1 MYFRKLRLKVPFW
14 KVLVEGGALQPLWTG
29 DPTTQH
35 LCVRFV
41 WQRESIFFTCPKILQ
56 SQGCQWRTSTVKF
69 ILVVSRQITASQQQN
84 CFALHASNFGFW
96 HHFQVV
102 YLMQKLVQLEV
113 PLFLLVNGS
122 QFLQNEQWYLIVFA
136 VFDLRKDDDLQ
147 SIHFWLSDQ
156 RKEQLHKIEFVIIIC
171 RGWTVSY
178 LFGFPMNTWSVNLH
192 NSEDSSTTGAIT
204 DKMETASNFSYNVKM
219 CRPSEL
225 EKWENPVKLKKAI
238 ISVVALDCPCNGH
251 ANKTL
256 FADCQKSRWLRQL
269 QKFVWSI

>member
-1 MYFRKLRLKVPFW
+1 MRVTLAFDITSKLCIWCRNLF
-14 KVLVEGGALQPLWTG
+14 
-29 DPTTQH
+29 
-35 LCVRFV
+35 
-41 WQRESIFFTCPKILQ
+41 I
-56 SQGCQWRTSTVKF
+56 WRC
-69 ILVVSRQITASQQQN
+69 R
-84 CFALHASNFGFW
+84 C
-96 HHFQVV
+96 
-102 YLMQKLVQLEV
+102 
-113 PLFLLVNGS
+113 FLLVNGS

-178 LFGFPMNTWSVNLH
+178 LFGFPMNTWAVNLH

-204 DKMETASNFSYNVKM
+204 DKMRTASNFSHNVKM
-219 CRPSEL
+219 CRPSKL

-238 ISVVALDCPCNGH
+238 ISVVAPDCPCNGH

-269 QKFVWSI
+269 QKVVWSIQNQLKIVHQRSSFGFFRRGKHCGHNVWLLDFQLHGHSSRTTFEPSLEIWQTQTNEKWKTDKYYILKKQR